1 MKIYSI
7 KEIIKASND
16 ILKYE
21 IPYKVLNK
29 ENTRVKNKSSHKIE
43 DKIINSQKNNIEKE
57 KKYQNKEK
65 PLLLKNEVHTSTDN
79 KIVSFNYKINIKPEV
94 KDHMINELYHYLKK
108 KVKKNTLK
116 LIIDD
121 QLELKNLKN
130 KINLLKQIESKL
142 KDNFESSKRDNEIL
156 QIKQKKLEN
165 ENIEFKI
172 HNESIHNNLDQ
183 ANKDNSKLEIEN
195 KDLKI
200 HNDKL
205 DVDNIDLKIDNDLLN
220 DNINKITQ
228 SLERLDNENKD
239 LKIEKDKLGLDNI
252 DLKIDN
258 DLLNDNINKITQGTE
273 KLNVENKELKNNL
286 EEIKDNLNESNLK
299 NRSYETNNN
308 ELKKTVSR
316 YIVNSKKIEE
326 NLDLAEQS
334 KNTKLVEQTDKVK
347 FYQEEN
353 VRLSSELLIAK
364 KKNETIKEN
373 LNVIETEKEKISNK
387 IKELSQTID
396 VKSNIIPSSFI
407 KSNEDMSE
415 KKIDTLDEK
424 EQQSLDEVINRIF
437 AKI

>member
-7 KEIIKASND
+7 KEIIKASNN

-21 IPYKVLNK
+21 IPHIILNK
-29 ENTRVKNKSSHKIE
+29 ENTRVKKKLSHKIE

-65 PLLLKNEVHTSTDN
+65 TLLLKNEVPTSTDN
-79 KIVSFNYKINIKPEV
+79 KINSFNYKINIKPEV

-116 LIIDD
+116 LIIDE

-172 HNESIHNNLDQ
+172 HNESIQNNLDQ
-183 ANKDNSKLEIEN
+183 SYKDNAKLEIEN
-195 KDLKI
+195 KNLKI
-200 HNDKL
+200 YKDKL
-205 DVDNIDLKIDNDLLN
+205 DVV
-220 DNINKITQ
+220 
-228 SLERLDNENKD
+228 
-239 LKIEKDKLGLDNI
+239 NI

-258 DLLNDNINKITQGTE
+258 DLLNDNINKITQGNE
-273 KLNVENKELKNNL
+273 RLDAENKELKNNL
-286 EEIKDNLNESNLK
+286 EEIKDNLKESNLK
-299 NRSYETNNN
+299 NRSYEINNN
-308 ELKKTVSR
+308 ELKNTVSR
-316 YIVNSKKIEE
+316 YILNSKKIQEKLNLTEE
-326 NLDLAEQS
+326 KKYL
-334 KNTKLVEQTDKVK
+334 KLEEQTEKVK

-353 VRLSSELLIAK
+353 IRLSSELISAK
-364 KKNETIKEN
+364 RKNETIKDN
-373 LNVIETEKEKISNK
+373 LNLIENEKEQISNK
-387 IKELSQTID
+387 IKELN
-396 VKSNIIPSSFI
+396 KSIEGKTNIILTPFL
-407 KSNEDMSE
+407 NETE
-415 KKIDTLDEK
+415 KQVPKDSDKLNEK
-424 EQQSLDEVINRIF
+424 EQKSLDEVINRIF

>member
-7 KEIIKASND
+7 KEIIKASDD

-116 LIIDD
+116 LIIDE

-172 HNESIHNNLDQ
+172 HNESIQNNLDQ
-183 ANKDNSKLEIEN
+183 SYKDNAKLEIEN
-195 KDLKI
+195 KNLKI
-200 HNDKL
+200 YKDKL
-205 DVDNIDLKIDNDLLN
+205 DVENIDLKIDNDLLN

-228 SLERLDNENKD
+228 SNERLDA
-239 LKIEKDKLGLDNI
+239 
-252 DLKIDN
+252 
-258 DLLNDNINKITQGTE
+258 
-273 KLNVENKELKNNL
+273 ENKELKNNL
-286 EEIKDNLNESNLK
+286 EEIKDNLKESNLK
-299 NRSYETNNN
+299 NRSYEINNN
-308 ELKKTVSR
+308 ELKNTVSR
-316 YIVNSKKIEE
+316 YILNSKKIQEKLNLTEE
-326 NLDLAEQS
+326 KKYL
-334 KNTKLVEQTDKVK
+334 KLEEQTEKVK

-353 VRLSSELLIAK
+353 IRLSSELISAK
-364 KKNETIKEN
+364 RKNETIKDN
-373 LNVIETEKEKISNK
+373 LNLIENEKEQISNK
-387 IKELSQTID
+387 IKELN
-396 VKSNIIPSSFI
+396 KSIEGKTNIISTPFL
-407 KSNEDMSE
+407 NETE
-415 KKIDTLDEK
+415 KQVPKNSDKLNEK
-424 EQQSLDEVINRIF
+424 EQKSLDEVINRIF

>member
-7 KEIIKASND
+7 KEIIKASDD

-116 LIIDD
+116 LIIDE

-172 HNESIHNNLDQ
+172 HNESIQNNLDQ
-183 ANKDNSKLEIEN
+183 SYKDNAKLEIEN
-195 KDLKI
+195 KNLKI
-200 HNDKL
+200 YKDKL
-205 DVDNIDLKIDNDLLN
+205 DVENIDLKIDNDLLN

-228 SLERLDNENKD
+228 SNERLDA
-239 LKIEKDKLGLDNI
+239 
-252 DLKIDN
+252 
-258 DLLNDNINKITQGTE
+258 
-273 KLNVENKELKNNL
+273 ENKELKNNL
-286 EEIKDNLNESNLK
+286 EEIKDNLKESNLK
-299 NRSYETNNN
+299 NRSYEINNN
-308 ELKKTVSR
+308 ELKNTVSR
-316 YIVNSKKIEE
+316 YILNSKKIQEKLNLTEE
-326 NLDLAEQS
+326 KKYL
-334 KNTKLVEQTDKVK
+334 KLEEQTEKVK

-353 VRLSSELLIAK
+353 IRLSSELISVK
-364 KKNETIKEN
+364 RKNETIKDN
-373 LNVIETEKEKISNK
+373 LNLIENEKEQISNK
-387 IKELSQTID
+387 IKELN
-396 VKSNIIPSSFI
+396 KSIEGKTNIISTPFL
-407 KSNEDMSE
+407 NETE
-415 KKIDTLDEK
+415 KQVPKDSDKLNEK
-424 EQQSLDEVINRIF
+424 EQKSLDEVISRIF

>member
-21 IPYKVLNK
+21 ITHKILNK
-29 ENTRVKNKSSHKIE
+29 ENTRVKKKLSPKIE

-57 KKYQNKEK
+57 KKYQNKEE
-65 PLLLKNEVHTSTDN
+65 PLLLKNEVPTSTDN
-79 KIVSFNYKINIKPEV
+79 KIDSFNYKINIKPEV

-172 HNESIHNNLDQ
+172 HNESIQKNLDQ

-195 KDLKI
+195 KNLKI
-200 HNDKL
+200 YKDKL
-205 DVDNIDLKIDNDLLN
+205 DV
-220 DNINKITQ
+220 
-228 SLERLDNENKD
+228 E
-239 LKIEKDKLGLDNI
+239 NI

-258 DLLNDNINKITQGTE
+258 DLLNDNINKITQGNE
-273 KLNVENKELKNNL
+273 RLDAENKELKNNL
-286 EEIKDNLNESNLK
+286 EEIKDNLKESNLK
-299 NRSYETNNN
+299 NRSYEINNN
-308 ELKKTVSR
+308 ELKNTVSR
-316 YIVNSKKIEE
+316 YILNSKKIQEKLNLTEE
-326 NLDLAEQS
+326 KKYL
-334 KNTKLVEQTDKVK
+334 KLEEQTEKIK

-353 VRLSSELLIAK
+353 IRLSSELISAK
-364 KKNETIKEN
+364 RKNETIKDN
-373 LNVIETEKEKISNK
+373 LNLIENEKEQISNK
-387 IKELSQTID
+387 IKELN
-396 VKSNIIPSSFI
+396 KSIEGKTNIISTPFL
-407 KSNEDMSE
+407 NETE
-415 KKIDTLDEK
+415 KQVPKDSDKLNEK
-424 EQQSLDEVINRIF
+424 EQKSLDEVINRIF